1 MVEYRIRQINC
12 GIFIL
17 WNKMKQQQNKNLADL
32 GSVYCDNCKLY
43 KINRRFKFS
52 FRLGLV
58 QI

>member
-1 MVEYRIRQINC
+1 
-12 GIFIL
+12 
-17 WNKMKQQQNKNLADL
+17 MKQQQNKNLADL